1 MAEVSPAARHGDLGT
16 FIIRVQCRRKGSWQG
31 TVTWVETNET
41 IPFRSVWELIRLIA
55 RGMDTVSDS
64 EEPAEE
70 ICWPE

>member
-41 IPFRSVWELIRLIA
+41 IPFRSVWELCYSKNTR
-55 RGMDTVSDS
+55 
-64 EEPAEE
+64 
-70 ICWPE
+70 